1 MSLDLRSLAF
11 GYGSRIVGSDLTLS
25 LMTGEVLALLGPN
38 GAGKTTLF
46 RMITG
51 KEQPDD
57 GQVAIDAGMTI
68 GYFSQDV
75 GEMSGQSA
83 VAAVMDGVGPVS
95 ALAAE
100 MAELEAAMADPDQA
114 DGFDAII
121 ERYGDVQA
129 RFEELDGYSVEARA
143 REVLAGLSFSQERM
157 NGDVGLL
164 SGGWKMRVALAR
176 ILLMRPDGMLL
187 DEPSNHLD
195 LESLI
200 WLEAFLKNYDGA
212 LLMTSH
218 DRAFMNRIIG
228 KVVEID
234 GGSLITYSG
243 DLDFY
248 EQQRALTEAQRQAQ
262 FERQQAMLAKEI
274 KFIERFKARASHA
287 AQVQS
292 RVKKLDKI
300 ERVEAPRRRQN
311 IQFEFRSPPR
321 SGDDVLNLQN
331 VHKSYGA
338 LPIYTGL
345 DFKVRR
351 KERWCVLGAN
361 GAGKSTLLKLAAG
374 TDKPDAGTVTVGA
387 SVRMG
392 YFAQHSMDLLDG
404 EETIFESLDGSFPQA
419 GQGALRTL
427 AGCFGFS
434 GDDVEKPCR
443 VLSGGE
449 KARLVMAKML
459 FDPPN
464 LLVLDEP
471 TNHLDMATKEML
483 VAALADF
490 GRIATIAAPPSGR
503 VELPLLDLYRRGGS
517 VVGVNSLL
525 YDSRA
530 CAAMLDR
537 FSVAF
542 ATGLLPPPPA
552 PQERLLGNGLEVYR
566 EIAGG
571 STQKVVFIPG

>member
-1 MSLDLRSLAF
+1 MIHLDNISKQNGHQILFIDASMAIQK
-11 GYGSRIVGSDLTLS
+11 GEKVGL
-25 LMTGEVLALLGPN
+25 VGPN

-46 RMITG
+46 RMIAG
-51 KEQPDD
+51 EERPDD
-57 GQVAIDAGMTI
+57 GQVTIEPGMTI

-75 GEMSGQSA
+75 GEMSGMSA
-83 VAAVMDGVGPVS
+83 VKAVMDGVGPVS

-100 MAELEAAMADPDQA
+100 MAALEAAMVDPDRA
-114 DGFDAII
+114 DDMDAII
-121 ERYGDVQA
+121 ERYGEVQG
-129 RFEELDGYSVEARA
+129 RFQELDGYALEARA
-143 REVLAGLSFSQERM
+143 REVLAGLSFSEERM
-157 NGDVGLL
+157 DGDVGLL

-200 WLEAFLKNYDGA
+200 WLEDFLKSYDGA

-218 DRAFMNRIIG
+218 DREFMNRIVG

-243 DLDFY
+243 NYDFY
-248 EQQRALTEAQRQAQ
+248 EQQRALSEKQRQAQ

-274 KFIERFKARASHA
+274 RFIERFKARASHA

-300 ERVEAPRRRQN
+300 ERVEPPRRRQSV
-311 IQFEFRSPPR
+311 QFEFRSPPR
-321 SGDDVLNLQN
+321 SGEDVASFKS
-331 VHKSYGA
+331 VHKSYGSQT
-338 LPIYTGL
+338 IYEGL
-345 DFKVRR
+345 DLTVRR

-361 GAGKSTLLKLAAG
+361 GAGKSTLLKLVAG
-374 TDKPDAGTVTVGA
+374 ATEPDRGTVTVGA
-387 SVRMG
+387 SVKMG
-392 YFAQHSMDLLDG
+392 YFAQHSMELLDG
-404 EETIFESLDGSFPQA
+404 DQTVFESLDDAFPHA
-419 GQGALRTL
+419 GQGTLRTL

-449 KARLVMAKML
+449 KARLVMARML

-464 LLVLDEP
+464 FLVLDEP

-490 GRIATIAAPPSGR
+490 EGTMLFVSHDRRFLAALSNR
-503 VELPLLDLYRRGGS
+503 VLELTPEGVHQYGG
-517 VVGVNSLL
+517 G
-525 YDSRA
+525 YTEY
-530 CAAMLDR
+530 
-537 FSVAF
+537 VAR
-542 ATGLLPPPPA
+542 TGHEA
-552 PQERLLGNGLEVYR
+552 PGLH
-566 EIAGG
+566 
-571 STQKVVFIPG
+571 PGH